1 MPGLRV
7 LRDTKIQAA
16 VIRWPAFGVTSMT
29 SAKFPVWLRFFL
41 LIGVGFFAAGAGFFA
56 YRYYTR
62 PVTLSVAVGSID
74 GEAAKAMSALASEFV
89 STNAPVRLKVID
101 SGTAL
106 EAANAFAAGKV
117 DLAVVRGDVGDLSQA
132 QAVVVVSHVVVLI
145 IAPPG
150 SSIDSMDSLKG
161 HTVGVVGG
169 VANPKIVDVLTKEYD
184 LARANFKN
192 IALTD
197 VKQAIQSKEVSALL
211 VAIPLAEKYLSLVRG
226 FFQLDHKKVPVLI
239 PIDSAGAIAEAER
252 AYESFDVPK
261 GTLRGSP
268 PVPEDDLT
276 TLRTSLYLV
285 AQKKLGTDLVTSLT
299 EAIMSARR
307 NLLREQPIFAQITAP
322 STDQDAYLPLHPG
335 AAAVYNSTTQSFMD
349 EYGNWIYLTPMVLGG
364 AATMLAAAW
373 KFLGVGKPATQ
384 GPLDSLYAL
393 ARRIRKVDT
402 EAELSDI
409 EDEID
414 GILKAERAKSTA
426 GDESAVDDTTL
437 NVAAHRLESLI
448 HDRRTLIAK
457 GPAVASAA

>member
-1 MPGLRV
+1 MASPSLP
-7 LRDTKIQAA
+7 L
-16 VIRWPAFGVTSMT
+16 
-29 SAKFPVWLRFFL
+29 WLRLVL
-41 LIGVGFFAAGAGFFA
+41 LVGAVGLASGASLLA

-74 GEAAKAMSALASEFV
+74 GEAAKAMSAIASQLV
-89 STNAPVRLKVID
+89 STNAPVRLKVVD

-106 EAANAFAAGKV
+106 GAAAALSAGKV

-161 HTVGVVGG
+161 RTVGVVGG
-169 VANPKIVDVLTKEYD
+169 VASSKIVDVLTKEYG
-184 LARANFKN
+184 LAPANFKN
-192 IALTD
+192 IALKD
-197 VKQAIQSKEVSALL
+197 VGQAIQSKEVSALL

-239 PIDSAGAIAEAER
+239 PIDSAGAIAETER

-268 PVPEDDLT
+268 PVPDDDLT
-276 TLRTSLYLV
+276 TLRASLYLV
-285 AQKKLGTDLVTSLT
+285 ANKKLGTDLVTSLT
-299 EAIMSARR
+299 LAIMSARR
-307 NLLREQPIFAQITAP
+307 DLLREQPIFAQITAP

-335 AAAVYNSTTQSFMD
+335 AAAVYNSTQQSFMD
-349 EYGNWIYLTPMVLGG
+349 EYGNWIYLTPMILGG
-364 AATMLAAAW
+364 IATVLAAAW
-373 KFLGVGKPATQ
+373 KFLGIGNRVTRE

-393 ARRIRKVDT
+393 ARRIRRVDT
-402 EAELSDI
+402 EAELQDI
-409 EDEID
+409 EEEID
-414 GILKAERAKSTA
+414 TILKAERAKSAA
-426 GDESAVDDTTL
+426 GDESAVDDSTL

-448 HDRRTLIAK
+448 HDRRTLL
-457 GPAVASAA
+457 GRRPAVASAA